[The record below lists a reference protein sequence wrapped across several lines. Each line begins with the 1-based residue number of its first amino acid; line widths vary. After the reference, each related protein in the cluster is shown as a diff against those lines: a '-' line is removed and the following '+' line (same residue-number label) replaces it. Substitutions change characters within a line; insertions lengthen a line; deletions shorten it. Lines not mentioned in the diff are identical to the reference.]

1 MRILKLIP
9 TVLLPLLLAGC
20 ASGGGAAP
28 EAPPATATMTADAYH
43 IGVDDI
49 VQVSVWRNPELGITV
64 PVRPDGKI
72 TVPLVGD
79 VAAGGRTPDEVAKD
93 IQQRL
98 GAYVRDPDD
107 PNTVVSVEADLI
119 DANYDALLDA
129 AVQAVDLRRTTPPA
143 KAARSRSTAGGT
155 STPRTPRAKAE
166 PKPRAAAKVPVERPR
181 CPKCRQYELL
191 ASGECPS
198 GYC

>member
-1 MRILKLIP
+1 MDEYN
-9 TVLLPLLLAGC
+9 A
-20 ASGGGAAP
+20 GAAP
-28 EAPPATATMTADAYH
+28 SVARLLLELRGRATVDVRTVGRALQVRPQGATGVAVYIH
-43 IGVDDI
+43 PGGVDVAVD
-49 VQVSVWRNPELGITV
+49 PE
-64 PVRPDGKI
+64 KAN
-72 TVPLVGD
+72 D
-79 VAAGGRTPDEVAKD
+79 VALSMP
-93 IQQRL
+93 

-143 KAARSRSTAGGT
+143 KAARSRSTAGST

-166 PKPRAAAKVPVERPR
+166 PRPRAAAKVPVERPR